1 MRGDRAGP
9 PDEAGTMNSKRTLLA
24 TGAALAIVGAAG
36 WLVMHGPLHELAPG
50 SRGAANGKDDAAAL
64 PLAPAAGAPDA
75 ESERLAATREAETGT
90 GAVASSVA
98 SLPAAGK
105 VHLKVA
111 DVRTQAELEHV
122 RVRYAN
128 ETRFAESSGDREITT
143 TLTSGSW
150 EASVSVT
157 GFEPARLGPF
167 EVKPGETLELGTI
180 ALGRGVG
187 VIEGQVTAL
196 HAGRDHPIVVQL
208 HGEGRSPCDRC
219 LGLLERPPEEQKA
232 DNGGAPVA
240 PFGSDCAYSDGR
252 DELTLQG
259 GGAFRF
265 DHLAAGI
272 YWLRASD
279 PEQRIVE
286 ARCIELGRGG
296 RYWQNLDVSAP
307 TKARFELRHDIGG
320 LFTGAWS
327 AIHAAN
333 PAAIHY
339 EFRRRG
345 RTVAGIDVA
354 PTADDCLAS
363 VGPPIPIPGREKQRH
378 VNLNEGRYVLRFF
391 QSVQVEGWSNV
402 RAGRLLYYDGKGWV
416 SQPADPDDRDDRT
429 RNEGDTLLVDGGE
442 PDCDPGQL
450 AAKALRPDLHEIAP
464 LPRAELTVIVSCG
477 DYKSEET
484 AIDLRADPFQ
494 PIIVAL
500 KLRDE
505 LVTRLPEIRKGPP
518 ASCNACHGSDAP
530 TDGRVNYGDPQVEVS
545 FDLGD
550 ALGSQ
555 LDISNNFELTI
566 GDALNAAGAAGQPPE
581 KQPEGDH

>member
-1 MRGDRAGP
+1 
-9 PDEAGTMNSKRTLLA
+9 MNSKRTLLA
-24 TGAALAIVGAAG
+24 AGAALAIVGAAG
-36 WLVMHGPLHELAPG
+36 WLVMHGPHHELAPEARDAAKRG
-50 SRGAANGKDDAAAL
+50 SGDAAAP
-64 PLAPAAGAPDA
+64 PLAPAAGADG
-75 ESERLAATREAETGT
+75 ERLAATRETETAQ
-90 GAVASSVA
+90 GAVASANPAS

-122 RVRYAN
+122 RVRYAT
-128 ETRFAESSGDREITT
+128 ESRFAESSGDREITT
-143 TLTSGSW
+143 TLTSGPW

-208 HGEGRSPCDRC
+208 YGDGRSPCDRC
-219 LGLLERPPEEQKA
+219 LGLLERPPEESKA
-232 DNGGAPVA
+232 DRGGAPVA
-240 PFGSDCAYSDGR
+240 PFGSDCAFSDAR

-265 DHLAAGI
+265 EHLAAGI

-279 PEQRIVE
+279 PAQRIVE
-286 ARCIELGRGG
+286 ARRIELGRGG

-307 TKARFELRHDIGG
+307 TKARFELRHDGGG

-345 RTVAGIDVA
+345 RTVAGVDVA

-363 VGPPIPIPGREKQRH
+363 VGPPIAIPGRERQPS
-378 VNLNEGRYVLRFF
+378 VNLNEGRYIVRFF
-391 QSVQVEGWSNV
+391 STIKTEGWSSVQVV
-402 RAGRLLYYDGKGWV
+402 RLLYQDGKGWV
-416 SQPADPDDRDDRT
+416 EAPADPDDRDDRT
-429 RNEGDTLLVDGGE
+429 RKEGDALLVDGGE

-450 AAKALRPDLHEIAP
+450 TAKALRPDLHEIAP
-464 LPRAELTVIVSCG
+464 LPRAELSVIVSCG
-477 DYKSEET
+477 DYKSDET
-484 AIDLRADPFQ
+484 PINLCSDPFE
-494 PIIVAL
+494 PFVLAL

-505 LVTRLPEIRKGPP
+505 IQTRLPEIRKGPP

-530 TDGRVNYGDPQVEVS
+530 TDGRVNYGDPQVEIS

-550 ALGSQ
+550 AFGAQ
-555 LDISNNFELTI
+555 ISASNDLETAI
-566 GDALNAAGAAGQPPE
+566 GDALKSGALPP
-581 KQPEGDH
+581 PVPSSDGDH

>member
-1 MRGDRAGP
+1 
-9 PDEAGTMNSKRTLLA
+9 MNSKRTLLA
-24 TGAALAIVGAAG
+24 AGAALAIVGAMG
-36 WLVMHGPLHELAPG
+36 WLVMHGPHHELAPDARDAAKRG
-50 SRGAANGKDDAAAL
+50 SSDAAAL
-64 PLAPAAGAPDA
+64 PLAPAAGA
-75 ESERLAATREAETGT
+75 ESERLAATREAEAAQAGE
-90 GAVASSVA
+90 ANAAASP
-98 SLPAAGK
+98 LPAAGK

-122 RVRYAN
+122 RVRYAT

-167 EVKPGETLELGTI
+167 EVKAGETLELGTI

-208 HGEGRSPCDRC
+208 YGDGRSPCERC
-219 LGLLERPPEEQKA
+219 LGLLERPPEQQKA
-232 DNGGAPVA
+232 ERGGAPVA
-240 PFGSDCAYSDGR
+240 PFGSDCAFSDAR

-265 DHLAAGI
+265 AHLAAGI

-279 PEQRIVE
+279 PAQRIVE
-286 ARCIELGRGG
+286 ARRIELGRGG
-296 RYWQNLDVSAP
+296 RVWENVDVSAP
-307 TKARFELRHDIGG
+307 TQARFELRHDGGG

-345 RTVAGIDVA
+345 RTVAGVDVT

-363 VGPPIPIPGREKQRH
+363 VGPPIAIPGRERQPE
-378 VNLNEGRYVLRFF
+378 VTMQEGRYLMRFF
-391 QSVQVEGWSNV
+391 SSVQVQGAPSV
-402 RAGRLLYYDGKGWV
+402 GRLFYSDGKGWV
-416 SQPADPDDRDDRT
+416 AQVADPDDRDDRT
-429 RNEGDTLLVDGGE
+429 RKEGDALLVDGGE
-442 PDCDPGQL
+442 PDCDASQL
-450 AAKALRPDLHEIAP
+450 QAKALRPDLHEIAP
-464 LPRAELTVIVSCG
+464 LPRAELSVIVSCG
-477 DYKSEET
+477 DYKSDET
-484 AIDLRADPFQ
+484 PINLCSDPFE
-494 PIIVAL
+494 PFVVAL

-505 LVTRLPEIRKGPP
+505 IQTRLPEIRKGPP

-530 TDGRVNYGDPQVEVS
+530 TDGQVNYGDPQIELS
-545 FDLGD
+545 FDFGD
-550 ALGSQ
+550 ALGAQIDGSA
-555 LDISNNFELTI
+555 IETAI
-566 GDALNAAGAAGQPPE
+566 GEALKSGALPP
-581 KQPEGDH
+581 QVPSSDGDH